1 VIKLNIAGNGESSFK
16 DRMKMLYCR
25 RAATIAVAAVLQ
37 IDSLIYTVQRA
48 YDHIAATGLL
58 PGHVEL
64 R

>member
-1 VIKLNIAGNGESSFK
+1 
-16 DRMKMLYCR
+16 MLYCR